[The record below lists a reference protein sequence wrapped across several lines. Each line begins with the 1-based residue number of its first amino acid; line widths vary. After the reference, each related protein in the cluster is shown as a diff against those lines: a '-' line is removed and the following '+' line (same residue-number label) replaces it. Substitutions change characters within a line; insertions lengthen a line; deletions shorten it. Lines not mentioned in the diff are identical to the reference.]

1 MSEQNNPQQK
11 VALVTGGTRGI
22 GASIV
27 RKLAQDGYAVAIN
40 YVASAKAAEDLV
52 DELKA
57 SGGSALSVKC
67 NVAELIEV
75 NAMFDLVQRELGP
88 IDVLVNNAGIMQL
101 STLEQS
107 SEELFDSQVA
117 INFKGTF
124 NTLKLSAEYIANG
137 GSIIN
142 LSTSV
147 VGLKLETYGVYA
159 ATKSALETMSA
170 ILAKEL
176 RGKSINVNCVAPGPT
191 STELFL
197 NNKPTAVIEK
207 LAKMAPLERLGEPED
222 IANLVSFLASPEG
235 SWINGQ
241 VLRANGGIV

>member
-1 MSEQNNPQQK
+1 MSEQITAKQK

-27 RKLAQDGYAVAIN
+27 RELAQDGYAVAIN
-40 YVASAKAAEDLV
+40 YLASAEAAGELALEIKAR
-52 DELKA
+52 
-57 SGGSALSVKC
+57 GGNAIAVKC
-67 NVAELIEV
+67 NVAEFTEV
-75 NAMFDLVQRELGP
+75 SDMFDAVQRELGP
-88 IDVLVNNAGIMQL
+88 IDVLVNNAGVMEL
-101 STLEQS
+101 ATLKQS
-107 SEELFDSQVA
+107 SDELFDSQVA

-124 NTLKLSAEYIANG
+124 NTLKLSAEYIASG

-159 ATKSALETMSA
+159 ATKAAVESMSA

-197 NNKPTAVIEK
+197 NNKPPAVIEK
-207 LAKMAPLERLGEPED
+207 LAKMPPLERLGEPED
-222 IANLVSFLASPEG
+222 IANVVSFLASPKG
-235 SWINGQ
+235 NWINGQ

>member
-1 MSEQNNPQQK
+1 MSEQITAKQK

-27 RKLAQDGYAVAIN
+27 RELAQDGYAVAIN
-40 YVASAKAAEDLV
+40 YLASAEAAGELALEIKAR
-52 DELKA
+52 
-57 SGGSALSVKC
+57 GGNAIAVKC
-67 NVAELIEV
+67 NVAKFTEV
-75 NAMFDLVQRELGP
+75 SEMFDAVQRELGP
-88 IDVLVNNAGIMQL
+88 IDVLVNNAGVMEL
-101 STLEQS
+101 ATLKQS
-107 SEELFDSQVA
+107 SDELFDSQVA

-124 NTLKLSAEYIANG
+124 NTLKLSAEYIASG

-159 ATKSALETMSA
+159 ATKAAVESMSA

-197 NNKPTAVIEK
+197 NNKPPAVIEK
-207 LAKMAPLERLGEPED
+207 LAKMPPLERLGEPED
-222 IANLVSFLASPEG
+222 IANVVSFLASPKG
-235 SWINGQ
+235 NWINGQ